1 MSGAENRRAPDAR
14 LLAVAARIPAGAV
27 VADIGADH
35 ALLTC
40 HLVEERGAAR
50 AFACDIAP
58 GPLAAA
64 RARVRAR
71 GLEGRI
77 ECRLTDGLAG
87 LPLDTITHIVIAG
100 MGGESIAAIL
110 AACPAA
116 RDSRLTFVLQPMTK
130 AERLRAALRRL
141 GFCLTDERGVAAGGR
156 LYTVMTAVFP
166 GGEAHSGTDDT
177 PLFDK
182 NDLFDARCWTGL
194 LPQSPSAESRA
205 LLRKTA
211 RRLRRAGE
219 GLRRSAEGREKGER
233 LLAVAQEIE
242 GQLTIND
249 VNHELKES

>member
-1 MSGAENRRAPDAR
+1 MSGTEASKTLDAR
-14 LLAVAARIPAGAV
+14 LLAVAAYIPAGAV

-35 ALLTC
+35 ALLTGY
-40 HLVEERGAAR
+40 LIEERGAAR

-71 GLEGRI
+71 GLEERI

-87 LPLDTITHIVIAG
+87 LPLDEVTHVVIAG

-141 GFCLTDERGVAAGGR
+141 GFVLASERGVAAGGR
-156 LYTVMTAVFP
+156 LYTVMTAKFSDRKP
-166 GGEAHSGTDDT
+166 ESFTGDICPRSGKDD
-177 PLFDK
+177 LCDSW
-182 NDLFDARCWTGL
+182 CWTGL
-194 LPQSPSAESRA
+194 LPQSLHPESRA
-205 LLRKTA
+205 LLRQTA

-219 GLRRSAEGREKGER
+219 GMCRSEKGHEKGGQ
-233 LLAVAQEIE
+233 LLAVAREIE
-242 GQLTIND
+242 GKPGLFGSDTHPQ
-249 VNHELKES
+249 